1 MLAGFDATW
10 QPPRTERHVRYT
22 HLPWGTY
29 EFLVRARNRRTAW
42 SEPVRLAFVI
52 HPPFWGTWWFL
63 VLSVASVAGSLLLVY
78 QRRVKSLEK
87 EKLAEQKFSRQLME
101 SQESERKR
109 IAGELHDSLVQNLLV
124 AKNRSLL
131 GMKKAAD
138 PGRVTREL
146 SEISNALTDAIDEVR
161 EIAHNLRPYQLD
173 RLGLTQALQSLAEK
187 MSESSTTKFS
197 TDIDNIDSL
206 FTAETSTILY
216 RIVQESVNNILKHS
230 GASDASISVKRNP
243 PNVDIIVQDNG
254 RGFRDDRSMVPHTHG
269 FGLSG
274 IDQRVKM
281 LGGALTIDSAANVG
295 TTIYITIPLQ
305 TKHP

>member
-1 MLAGFDATW
+1 
-10 QPPRTERHVRYT
+10 
-22 HLPWGTY
+22 
-29 EFLVRARNRRTAW
+29 
-42 SEPVRLAFVI
+42 
-52 HPPFWGTWWFL
+52 
-63 VLSVASVAGSLLLVY
+63 
-78 QRRVKSLEK
+78 
-87 EKLAEQKFSRQLME
+87 
-101 SQESERKR
+101 
-109 IAGELHDSLVQNLLV
+109 VQNLLV

-243 PNVDIIVQDNG
+243 PNVDIIVRDNG
-254 RGFRDDRSMVPHTHG
+254 RGFRDDQSLVHYTHG

-274 IDQRVKM
+274 IEQRVKM

>member
-1 MLAGFDATW
+1 M
-10 QPPRTERHVRYT
+10 
-22 HLPWGTY
+22 
-29 EFLVRARNRRTAW
+29 
-42 SEPVRLAFVI
+42 RLAFVI

-78 QRRVKSLEK
+78 QRRVKSLEQ

-101 SQESERKR
+101 SQESERTR
-109 IAGELHDSLVQNLLV
+109 LAGELHDSLVQNLLV
-124 AKNRSLL
+124 AKNRSLM

-138 PGRVTREL
+138 PGRVTKEL
-146 SEISNALTDAIDEVR
+146 SEISNALTNAIDEVR

-216 RIVQESVNNILKHS
+216 RIVQESVNNILTHS

-243 PNVDIIVQDNG
+243 PSVDIIVRDNG
-254 RGFRDDRSMVPHTHG
+254 RGFRDNQSLVPHTYG

-305 TKHP
+305 TKHS